1 MINLIPNEEK
11 KKMSKDF
18 YFRLITVF
26 FAMLGISL
34 LVASIAI
41 LPSYF
46 LSSAEE
52 NAINTKLELQNNET
66 IPLPDQNT
74 LMAIKDL
81 KNKLSQIEN
90 IQKTLVNVN
99 DFKQVINEIIFKKT
113 SNIKITAI
121 FYKKDPQ
128 AGEEIK
134 ISGLASSREVLLSF
148 RRALEDDIAF
158 SKIDLPISNFVKGS
172 NIKFSLSLI
181 PS

>member
-26 FAMLGISL
+26 FVMLGISL
-34 LVASIAI
+34 LVASVAI

-46 LSSAEE
+46 LSFAEE
-52 NAINTKLELQNNET
+52 SDINTKLELQNNEP

-74 LMAIKDL
+74 LMVIKDL

-90 IQKTLVNVN
+90 IQKNKSI
-99 DFKQVINEIIFKKT
+99 FSQKVINEIIFKKT
-113 SNIKITAI
+113 SNIKITEI
-121 FYKKDPQ
+121 SYQKDPQ
-128 AGEEIK
+128 TGEKIK

-158 SKIDLPISNFVKGS
+158 SKVDLPISNFVKGS
-172 NIKFSLSLI
+172 DIKFNLSLI